1 MSTISTSH
9 PKHCLNN
16 IQFVMGRWIYT
27 KVENNSVKNKYLRE
41 LKENSRTYVH
51 TEKFV
56 KTRTQN
62 VFKNSSNGTTPT

>member
-1 MSTISTSH
+1 MA
-9 PKHCLNN
+9 
-16 IQFVMGRWIYT
+16 RWIYT

-41 LKENSRTYVH
+41 LKENFRTYVH

>member
-9 PKHCLNN
+9 PKHSLNN
-16 IQFVMGRWIYT
+16 IQFVMARWIYT

-41 LKENSRTYVH
+41 LKENFRTYVH

>member
-16 IQFVMGRWIYT
+16 IQFVMARWIYT